1 MPALLHDSYIMPPH
15 TNPLEIG
22 AVSGIQ
28 SLQEVWKKN
37 PWLWVLDLRKD
48 DAINSKFT
56 KLPLHQYVS
65 QSYSRLWLSWFRAKT
80 GLKSVEL
87 VEINRVHNRCTL
99 SWQNAH
105 IPDRGSLKCFWQKPF
120 PSSRQWLPRHCLN
133 VACLTHKMK
142 LHPND
147 LQTVTGTCKVDLN
160 IKFILKTLIDFQKK
174 APQTSSHTLS
184 TFAADRVEAPFLLSS
199 AKSASNTC
207 LATNPSHFT

>member
-120 PSSRQWLPRHCLN
+120 PSSRQWIAATLLECRMPYPQDEITSKRLTNSHRHMQSRPEHQIYLWR
-133 VACLTHKMK
+133 H
-142 LHPND
+142 
-147 LQTVTGTCKVDLN
+147 
-160 IKFILKTLIDFQKK
+160 
-174 APQTSSHTLS
+174 
-184 TFAADRVEAPFLLSS
+184 
-199 AKSASNTC
+199 
-207 LATNPSHFT
+207 